1 MEVSIVKHSQQVFL
15 LLAIGWLISV
25 GGLAYMWHLLT

>member
-1 MEVSIVKHSQQVFL
+1 METSTVEHSQPIFFMV
-15 LLAIGWLISV
+15 ATGWLISI